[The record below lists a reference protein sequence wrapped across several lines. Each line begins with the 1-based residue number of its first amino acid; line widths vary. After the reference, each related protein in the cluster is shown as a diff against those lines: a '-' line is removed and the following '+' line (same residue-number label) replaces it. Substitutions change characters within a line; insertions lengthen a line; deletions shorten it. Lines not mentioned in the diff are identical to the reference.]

1 MTTTDTPHTDA
12 CPHCGSPRISPLC
25 AYFTCEADTT
35 QRDEDKRT
43 HLCREREKSQKLE
56 AEVER
61 LRAAMRSFID
71 FMDENLGT
79 TADWPMETA
88 FDDEETCQ
96 RHCDLLNSMKRIV
109 KPEDIN

>member
-1 MTTTDTPHTDA
+1 MLTD
-12 CPHCGSPRISPLC
+12 
-25 AYFTCEADTT
+25 E
-35 QRDEDKRT
+35 RDE
-43 HLCREREKSQKLE
+43 LEAEVERLRSTLRSFILVSPIEFERMEKIE

-61 LRAAMRSFID
+61 LRAAMRSFIN

-79 TADWPMETA
+79 TADWPMEAA

-96 RHCDLLNSMKRIV
+96 RYCDLLNAMKRIV